1 MSAESGGTVA
11 GQWSGPRPGLGAGPR
26 DAARAAELEALR
38 RDFPR
43 YGFETDVLGGQE
55 HYTARRRP
63 GEQDARPYSVTTAD
77 LGRLRRELAHLP
89 SRVTRI
95 QVIRDD
101 NDGARDRADFGNVTA
116 ALDAVESH
124 ITRPG
129 VYSIMITFD
138 E

>member
-1 MSAESGGTVA
+1 VSAETGGTVT
-11 GQWSGPRPGLGAGPR
+11 GPGPR

-43 YGFETDVLGGQE
+43 YGFETQVLGGQE

-63 GEQDARPYSVTTAD
+63 GEQHARPYSVTTAD
-77 LGRLRRELAHLP
+77 LARLRRELAGGLP
-89 SRVTRI
+89 SGVVRI
-95 QVIRDD
+95 HVIRDD
-101 NDGARDRADFGNVTA
+101 NDGGRARADFGDVTA
-116 ALDAVESH
+116 ALGAVEAQMSL
-124 ITRPG
+124 PG